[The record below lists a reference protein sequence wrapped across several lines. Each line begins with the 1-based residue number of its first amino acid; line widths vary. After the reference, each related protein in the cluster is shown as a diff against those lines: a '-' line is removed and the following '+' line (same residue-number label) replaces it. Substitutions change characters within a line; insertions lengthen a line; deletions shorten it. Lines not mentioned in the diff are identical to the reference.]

1 MRRLSSSMTGNG
13 DPQAHY
19 IPVSERPTAP
29 LQRVAIAIIFIMT
42 ALSVLVWAVRIY
54 SRLSKKQVS
63 LVYDSRESLADTLN
77 SVEVNLAIIACRG
90 PALRP
95 LFRMMF
101 PRVYTGRS
109 TKEAGK
115 YPT

>member
-63 LVYDSRESLADTLN
+63 LGKFRIQGMFSVAFADFL
-77 SVEVNLAIIACRG
+77 
-90 PALRP
+90 
-95 LFRMMF
+95 
-101 PRVYTGRS
+101 
-109 TKEAGK
+109 
-115 YPT
+115 